1 MLSEIGSEGNKNKI
15 INFINSFIFE
25 NEADNVNSFDK
36 VFVYQTKES
45 KIFLNKVLNKKKSNI
60 ELLDVSKIFFEDDLS
75 DSKMIDAMGYLELG
89 NSLKGIDV

>member
-1 MLSEIGSEGNKNKI
+1 MTIIGQDD
-15 INFINSFIFE
+15 FE
-25 NEADNVNSFDK
+25 LTN
-36 VFVYQTKES
+36 
-45 KIFLNKVLNKKKSNI
+45 LLNKKKSNI